1 MSTVAENL
9 KGIADLPSPKGLP
22 VLGNMFQLE
31 IERFHLQLEKW
42 CDELGPIFKLNM
54 GPVQLVC
61 VADPEPINKMLR
73 DRPNT
78 YRRRRA
84 LETIIAEMGFNGVFS
99 SEGDDWR
106 RQRKQVALALNT
118 AHLHQFAPKLLAT
131 TETLRRRWTELAENG
146 QSVDLCRDVMRYTVD
161 ITTQLAFGI
170 NANTLETDGPVIQQ
184 QLDKVFP
191 MLARRINS
199 AVPYWRYFRLAKD
212 RELDE
217 ALLNIKQTVN
227 GYIADCR
234 QRMAE
239 QPELFK
245 APSNFLE
252 AIIAAQAT
260 EQGADFTDD
269 DIYANVLTLLL
280 AGEDTTAN
288 TIAWGCKYFID
299 FPDYFDRARTEV
311 DELLGGSTSV
321 TDYQQL
327 SELPFIEAF
336 TNETMRLKPIAPL
349 NGLETNEPVELM
361 GYHLP
366 ANTPVLAMT
375 RYPALKA
382 ENFAEPRRFDPERW
396 LKPSDDDQCPHNT
409 QAFLPFGTGPR
420 FCPGRN
426 LALAEIKIVIAM
438 LCRNF
443 DLSLTHPDVVV
454 EEKLSFTMLPKNL
467 MVNFSPRG

>member
-1 MSTVAENL
+1 MSSVAPKL
-9 KGIADLPSPKGLP
+9 KSISDLTGPKGLP
-22 VLGNMFQLE
+22 VLGNMFQ
-31 IERFHLQLEKW
+31 IDVGQFHLQLENW
-42 CDELGPIFKLNM
+42 CDEFGPIFKLKM
-54 GPVQLVC
+54 GPMDLVC

-73 DRPNT
+73 DRPDT

-99 SEGDDWR
+99 AEGDDWR

-118 AHLHQFAPKLLAT
+118 THLHQFTPKLLAT
-131 TETLRRRWTELAENG
+131 TETLKDRWAGLANSG

-191 MLARRINS
+191 MLARRINLPI
-199 AVPYWRYFRLAKD
+199 PYWRYFRLAKD
-212 RELDE
+212 RELDS
-217 ALLNIKQTVN
+217 ALLSIKQTVN

-239 QPELFK
+239 QPELFE

-260 EQGADFTDD
+260 PDGADFTDD

-288 TIAWGCKYFID
+288 TIAWACKYFID
-299 FPDYFDRARTEV
+299 YPEYFERARSEV
-311 DELLGGSTSV
+311 DALLGASTSV
-321 TDYQQL
+321 TDFQQL

-366 ANTPVLAMT
+366 ANTPVLALT
-375 RYPALKA
+375 RHPALNPS
-382 ENFAEPRRFDPERW
+382 NFGEPLRFDPHRW
-396 LKPSDDDQCPHNT
+396 LKVGESDQCPHNT

-426 LALAEIKIVIAM
+426 LALAEIKIVLAM

-443 DLSLTHPDVVV
+443 ELSLTDADIEVT
-454 EEKLSFTMLPKNL
+454 EKLSFTMLPANL
-467 MVNFSPRG
+467 MVKFFPRG

>member
-1 MSTVAENL
+1 M
-9 KGIADLPSPKGLP
+9 
-22 VLGNMFQLE
+22 
-31 IERFHLQLEKW
+31 
-42 CDELGPIFKLNM
+42 
-54 GPVQLVC
+54 
-61 VADPEPINKMLR
+61 
-73 DRPNT
+73 
-78 YRRRRA
+78 
-84 LETIIAEMGFNGVFS
+84 
-99 SEGDDWR
+99 
-106 RQRKQVALALNT
+106 
-118 AHLHQFAPKLLAT
+118 
-131 TETLRRRWTELAENG
+131 
-146 QSVDLCRDVMRYTVD
+146 
-161 ITTQLAFGI
+161 
-170 NANTLETDGPVIQQ
+170 
-184 QLDKVFP
+184 
-191 MLARRINS
+191 
-199 AVPYWRYFRLAKD
+199 PYWRYSRLAKD

-227 GYIADCR
+227 GYNADCR

-239 QPELFK
+239 QPELFE

-288 TIAWGCKYFID
+288 TIAWACKYFID

-311 DELLGGSTSV
+311 DGLLGGSTSV

-349 NGLETNEPVELM
+349 NGLETNEPVELL

-375 RYPALKA
+375 RYPALKS
-382 ENFAEPRRFDPERW
+382 ENFSEPRRFDPERW
-396 LKPSDDDQCPHNT
+396 LKPSDDDQCPHNI

-426 LALAEIKIVIAM
+426 LALAEIKIVLAM

-443 DLSLTHPDVVV
+443 DLSLTHPDVEV
-454 EEKLSFTMLPKNL
+454 EEKLSFTMLPKYL
-467 MVNFSPRG
+467 TVNFSPRG